1 MGWYIREPAESPK
14 CPLHQHLVL
23 AKHCSVS
30 LFFVHSLVMT
40 QCTATQ
46 GLQSIHLETEMNM
59 TLFLSPRKSQ

>member
-1 MGWYIREPAESPK
+1 MGWYIREPAASPR
-14 CPLHQHLVL
+14 CPLRQPLVL

-30 LFFVHSLVMT
+30 LFFVRSLVMT

-59 TLFLSPRKSQ
+59 TSFLSPRNSQ